1 MKRLNS
7 ILPVLVVL
15 LGVASE
21 TLLVAPKDY
30 EQMAARNKIGESLRM
45 PVSTSGSE
53 KLPAAAHYYQKI
65 HLNQFPAAL
74 FPFSS
79 NSLEESVDSESGN
92 QSQYQT
98 VSEFG
103 DNIDAD
109 MSGNL
114 GLPDVMN
121 PEQKRCFVDY
131 RQHLLALL
139 ANSTSG
145 STHKVKKLDC
155 GVHSFSK
162 EHALVME
169 F

>member
-1 MKRLNS
+1 MKQLNNF
-7 ILPVLVVL
+7 LPVLVAL

-30 EQMAARNKIGESLRM
+30 DQMAARNKIGESLRM

-53 KLPAAAHYYQKI
+53 KLPAAAHYYQI
-65 HLNQFPAAL
+65 IRLDQFPADL
-74 FPFSS
+74 FPPPS

-98 VSEFG
+98 VSEFE
-103 DNIDAD
+103 DNIDAN

-114 GLPDVMN
+114 GLPDAMN
-121 PEQKRCFVDY
+121 PEEKRCFVDY

-145 STHKVKKLDC
+145 STHKVKK
-155 GVHSFSK
+155 
-162 EHALVME
+162 
-169 F
+169 

>member
-1 MKRLNS
+1 MTF
-7 ILPVLVVL
+7 LVAL

-30 EQMAARNKIGESLRM
+30 DQMAARNKIGESLRM

-53 KLPAAAHYYQKI
+53 KLPTAAHYYQKI
-65 HLNQFPAAL
+65 QLNQFPADL
-74 FPFSS
+74 LQFSS
-79 NSLEESVDSESGN
+79 NSLEEAVDSESGN

-98 VSEFG
+98 VSEFR

-114 GLPDVMN
+114 GLPGVMN
-121 PEQKRCFVDY
+121 PEEKRCFVDY

-145 STHKVKKLDC
+145 STHKVKK
-155 GVHSFSK
+155 
-162 EHALVME
+162 
-169 F
+169 

>member
-1 MKRLNS
+1 MKRLNNF
-7 ILPVLVVL
+7 LPVLVAL

-53 KLPAAAHYYQKI
+53 KLPTAAHYYQKI

-74 FPFSS
+74 LPFSS

-92 QSQYQT
+92 QFQYQT

-103 DNIDAD
+103 DDIDAEK
-109 MSGNL
+109 SGNL

-139 ANSTSG
+139 ANSSSG
-145 STHKVKKLDC
+145 STHKVKKLDR
-155 GVHSFSK
+155 GIHSFS
-162 EHALVME
+162 
-169 F
+169 

>member
-1 MKRLNS
+1 MKQLNNF
-7 ILPVLVVL
+7 LPVLVAL

-53 KLPAAAHYYQKI
+53 KLPAATYYSQKI
-65 HLNQFPAAL
+65 HINKFPAAL

-103 DNIDAD
+103 DNIDAE

-114 GLPDVMN
+114 GLPVGMN
-121 PEQKRCFVDY
+121 SEEKRCFVDY

-145 STHKVKKLDC
+145 STHKVKK
-155 GVHSFSK
+155 
-162 EHALVME
+162 
-169 F
+169 

>member
-1 MKRLNS
+1 MKQLNNF
-7 ILPVLVVL
+7 LPVLVAL

-30 EQMAARNKIGESLRM
+30 DQMAARNKIGESLRM

-53 KLPAAAHYYQKI
+53 KLPAAAHYYQRI
-65 HLNQFPAAL
+65 HLNQFPADL
-74 FPFSS
+74 LQFSS

-92 QSQYQT
+92 QFQYQT
-98 VSEFG
+98 VSEVG
-103 DNIDAD
+103 ENIDAD

-114 GLPDVMN
+114 GLPDAMN
-121 PEQKRCFVDY
+121 PEEKRCFVDY

-145 STHKVKKLDC
+145 STHQVKK
-155 GVHSFSK
+155 
-162 EHALVME
+162 
-169 F
+169 

>member
-1 MKRLNS
+1 M
-7 ILPVLVVL
+7 PVLVAL

-98 VSEFG
+98 VSDFG

-139 ANSTSG
+139 ANSSSD
-145 STHKVKKLDC
+145 STHKVKKLDR
-155 GVHSFSK
+155 GVHIFPRNMC
-162 EHALVME
+162 LLGNFDVG
-169 F
+169 

>member
-1 MKRLNS
+1 MKRLNNF
-7 ILPVLVVL
+7 LPVLVAL

-30 EQMAARNKIGESLRM
+30 DQMAARNKIGESLRM

-53 KLPAAAHYYQKI
+53 KLPAAAHYHQKI
-65 HLNQFPAAL
+65 QNNQFPAAL
-74 FPFSS
+74 LPLPS
-79 NSLEESVDSESGN
+79 NSLEESVGSESGN

-98 VSEFG
+98 VSEFE
-103 DNIDAD
+103 DNIDAN

-121 PEQKRCFVDY
+121 PEEKRCFVDY

-145 STHKVKKLDC
+145 STHKVKKLDRE
-155 GVHSFSK
+155 VHSFS
-162 EHALVME
+162 
-169 F
+169 